1 MNFLKNI
8 FNKKEEV
15 INSYETFW
23 KWFQENELKFFETV
37 KNQRNIE
44 KDFFD
49 KLSPQL
55 DKVKSEIY
63 FLTGM
68 ADDNTV
74 ELIFTPDGIIKNI
87 VFVEEFVA
95 TAPKLSNWKFT
106 ALKPA
111 TGNMGL
117 HMGNYTFAE
126 ENLSFYPIVHKN
138 YPDEIDI
145 VIAFDQY
152 KEEDN
157 GQIVNGIYIFLDNYL
172 GELNTVTIIDNLTVI
187 AKDNAEQE
195 LIPMEKLKD
204 YLIWREKEFV
214 EQYVATK
221 YDTENDSYSMLE
233 AKLDSGNMLLAVI
246 NTNLLNWD
254 SKPSH
259 PWMAKLILNYDG
271 SETNGMPNESDYEL
285 LNAIEDELMESL
297 VDADGYLNVGR
308 QTVEG
313 EREIYFAC
321 NDFRKPSK
329 VFYEIQQKYK
339 NVFEINISIFK
350 DKYWQSLNQF
360 KQ

>member
-1 MNFLKNI
+1 MNFLNNI
-8 FNKKEEV
+8 FGKKDEV
-15 INSYETFW
+15 NSYETFW
-23 KWFQENELKFFETV
+23 NWFQANEQKFFDTV
-37 KNQRNIE
+37 KNQHNIE
-44 KDFFD
+44 NNFFD

-55 DKVKSEIY
+55 NKIKSDLF
-63 FLTGM
+63 FLAGM

-87 VFVEEFVA
+87 FFVEELVA
-95 TAPKLSNWKFT
+95 AAPTLSNWKFT

-111 TGNMGL
+111 TGNIGL
-117 HMGNYTFAE
+117 HMENYTFAE
-126 ENLSFYPIVHKN
+126 ENLSFYPIVHEN

-145 VIAFDQY
+145 VIVFDQY

-172 GELNTVTIIDNLTVI
+172 GELNTVTIIDHLTVI
-187 AKDNAEQE
+187 SKDNAQQE
-195 LIPMEKLKD
+195 LIPLEKLKD

-214 EQYVATK
+214 EQYQTTR
-221 YDTENDSYSMLE
+221 YNTENDSYSMLE
-233 AKLDSGNMLLAVI
+233 AKMESGNMLLAII

-259 PWMAKLILNYDG
+259 PWIGKLIIFYNG
-271 SETNGMPNESDYEL
+271 SETNGMPNSRDYEL

-297 VDADGYLNVGR
+297 KEEDGYLNVGR

-321 NDFRKPSK
+321 KDFRKPSK

-339 NVFEINISIFK
+339 DVFEIDSLIFK
-350 DKYWQSLNQF
+350 DKYWQSLNHFVQ
-360 KQ
+360 